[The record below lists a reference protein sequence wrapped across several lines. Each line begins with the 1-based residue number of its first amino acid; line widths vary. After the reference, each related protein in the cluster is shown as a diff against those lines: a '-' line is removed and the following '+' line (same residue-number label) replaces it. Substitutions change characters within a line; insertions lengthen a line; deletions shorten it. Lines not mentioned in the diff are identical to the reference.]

1 MRGRARRPQ
10 RTRTVTTLARA
21 LYRYTKDRQKLF
33 QRIRYAP
40 LRLPATLTPE
50 ACDVLTR
57 LLDRDP
63 LARLGARPGP
73 EGAAEVEAHP
83 FFNEVRYSSNARGLP
98 RDSEGTLLS
107 YRRATRRSISRGSR
121 RATSRSSRPS
131 GRSRPSLRTK

>member
-50 ACDVLTR
+50 VCDVLTR

-63 LARLGARPGP
+63 LARLGARRGP
-73 EGAAEVEAHP
+73 EGAADVEAHP
-83 FFNEVRYSSNARGLP
+83 FFNEVSARSRVHDSSNARGP
-98 RDSEGTLLS
+98 PARV
-107 YRRATRRSISRGSR
+107 
-121 RATSRSSRPS
+121 
-131 GRSRPSLRTK
+131 